1 MLGGRYNHV
10 VGSIGSSPVASLE
23 RGLHT
28 DAGSAGGSPVD
39 IWARRNSKF
48 KALLVAFWNNSRSH
62 MKPEWPGTS
71 SEGGQKEG
79 ERAGLML
86 GC

>member
-1 MLGGRYNHV
+1 M
-10 VGSIGSSPVASLE
+10 
-23 RGLHT
+23 
-28 DAGSAGGSPVD
+28 D